1 MEKNDLK
8 HMIVL
13 LEEVSLADFQ
23 DADFIDVFMSVFKEW
38 LVTNKGVIVQ
48 KFPISYLL
56 KKYGQNFA
64 DDFMIDESLRDDW
77 EDNVNYW
84 TLIQIGRVL
93 VSKGIA
99 MIPSL
104 NQNEKLTEKFKKQ
117 IDFFVRQMNLP
128 PFVKIQFHEEKPQD
142 VTISVVVD
150 FPEYVKSN
158 NTISKNYYKEILSFF
173 SNYLGIEIGN
183 PIHGETRFSNGG
195 TDFVGVDDW
204 VKTVLNKKIKPGIKD
219 TEFGKLIRSIK
230 FILDSRGGVELK
242 LSFPSSVSWNRKSDV
257 RTEVRNYL
265 QSQGY
270 SSNIFSLTI

>member
-8 HMIVL
+8 HMMVL

-56 KKYGQNFA
+56 KKYGQDFA
-64 DDFMIDESLRDDW
+64 DDFKIDESLRDDW

-117 IDFFVRQMNLP
+117 IDFFVSQMNLP

-173 SNYLGIEIGN
+173 SNYLSEASVWSRLKLNWGGGWGCMG
-183 PIHGETRFSNGG
+183 PKSWSMGRKRAIHRN
-195 TDFVGVDDW
+195 D
-204 VKTVLNKKIKPGIKD
+204 VL
-219 TEFGKLIRSIK
+219 R
-230 FILDSRGGVELK
+230 DSR
-242 LSFPSSVSWNRKSDV
+242 
-257 RTEVRNYL
+257 T
-265 QSQGY
+265 
-270 SSNIFSLTI
+270 ICISLF